1 MTARGLSGVIPMIN
15 ETRDELR
22 DALAQRETAES
33 ALESARQASARGRA
47 LIEAITRQVDDLEAA
62 SVRVA
67 SSLATEMKAAIAAG
81 GTPSVAPND
90 REIAKNDVA
99 RTALDARRQAAE
111 QVVGDLAA
119 EEGER
124 EREVSDATAAVER
137 AVQDV
142 LRAEAEKITARWTEV
157 DREARAL
164 RIKLGC
170 EGDPVW
176 RIAGQSDAGRRAT
189 GQNFQDAEFDFRQRQ
204 AASAPWLEFS
214 SALISDPAA
223 RLDFTAADLA
233 IEEMRKERAER
244 RSADQ
249 RFIARMRGEAA

>member
-137 AVQDV
+137 AVQDI
-142 LRAEAEKITARWTEV
+142 LRVEVEAIAAKWAEAELAARS
-157 DREARAL
+157 L
-164 RIKLGC
+164 RIKLGVQ
-170 EGDPVW
+170 GDPVW
-176 RIAGQSDAGRRAT
+176 TAAGKSDAGLRAT
-189 GQNFQDAEFDFRQRQ
+189 GQNFQDDEFDFRQRQ

-214 SALISDPAA
+214 A
-223 RLDFTAADLA
+223 RLLCDASAQLDFGDAEAAV
-233 IEEMRKERAER
+233 EEMRKERLER
-244 RSADQ
+244 RAADE
-249 RFIARMRGEAA
+249 RYMRGEAA